1 MVGNSKE
8 ERVFNTICSVFE
20 KKQWKY
26 EKNREKLLVKSGFAS
41 KDFPVEFTIRI
52 QTKNEI
58 VSLVSK
64 LPFKISDE
72 NCTDLAMAVALAN
85 NNVIDGMFLYDL
97 ENGIISYKFTSNY
110 KDSVLG
116 EGLFEFMI
124 GCAIKTIDDYNDKFY
139 LISKKMLGLEEF
151 VQEEK
156 RKRG

>member
-1 MVGNSKE
+1 
-8 ERVFNTICSVFE
+8 
-20 KKQWKY
+20 
-26 EKNREKLLVKSGFAS
+26 
-41 KDFPVEFTIRI
+41 
-52 QTKNEI
+52 
-58 VSLVSK
+58 
-64 LPFKISDE
+64 
-72 NCTDLAMAVALAN
+72 MAVALAN